1 MAPCA
6 PTTRERPVPA
16 CSVLLILGRYQD
28 EHPDEPARRI
38 VGEVLDRWHVAM
50 GGGPEVLLR
59 RPLRRRPRAI

>member
-1 MAPCA
+1 MTPCA
-6 PTTRERPVPA
+6 PETRERPVPA
-16 CSVLLILGRYQD
+16 AVLVILGRYQD
-28 EHPDEPARRI
+28 EHPSEPARRI